1 MPQSTDLNVA
11 PYYDDFD
18 KDKNFVRTLFRP
30 GFAIQARELTQL
42 QSTLQ
47 NQIEQGFSHMFKE
60 GTVVIPGSPNFMGG
74 INAHM
79 YVRIQSTFGGETIDP
94 QQYVN
99 ADNPVI
105 LTGATSGVKFMVS
118 AASAA
123 TTTDPVTLYGQVISS
138 TLSGKLTDVSR
149 KGGLDAAGNDRFVI
163 DENISANVVV
173 KHGSTTFAI
182 DAPSMT
188 TLSTEGTITPQRV
201 DQSGSLT
208 ETAGSISS
216 EPFKRTG
223 IMVSSNAVL
232 ASISAGI
239 YFVRGTFVAVED
251 QTIVLNKY
259 GEEFSGRIGLRITE
273 TIVTPEADTTLL
285 DNAQGSANFAA
296 KGAHRLK
303 FTLTLISLSTDSTDD
318 KDFIELM
325 RVKKNVLVKFARDTE
340 YSILEETL
348 ARRTFDES
356 GNYTVR
362 PFTFQVKESVD
373 ASVKDV
379 NYTGVF
385 NVGQITDSGNTAS
398 ESLLAL
404 QVSTGKAY
412 VKGFEIEKIAPTIID
427 LPKARDFETINAS
440 STAFD
445 VGNFVTVTNM
455 FGTPDVSFVAG
466 ESVAFE
472 ELQLYDTITSTP
484 GTAAGTM
491 IGAARV
497 RTYQHFSGTAGQ
509 SDAIYK
515 LFLFDIRPFTRI
527 KLSATPSPTITSV
540 SSNGGQLITG
550 VDSGATG
557 FVFGAESSSDNL
569 VLTNVI
575 GTFQVGEKLI
585 SSDSAE
591 TGGILENVSNADLTI
606 LSVKNKTFEQVR
618 SVFGEDPDSGQDFTA
633 DIALTSIATA
643 ASFVNLEGTDAAGS
657 DNGDNILTEQDGEP
671 ISLNI
676 AASSGTGSI
685 RSICKLQDAEKNISL
700 FRLAKRP
707 VKTLLTATNDQE
719 SDTAFTIRKQFIAT
733 TNSSGAV
740 TLSAGANEVFLSHSE
755 TDYTISVLTA
765 GTGTTKA
772 GDIVSASTGF
782 SGGGTGTLTITNLT
796 EFGTGAK
803 LKIMTTI
810 SKTSVVEKT
819 KTTKLMKQVKVVP
832 GATAAYGTRPT
843 DRTISL
849 GHADVFRLMAV
860 FESAASDTDA
870 VAPTISLSEITGAF
884 LRGEKIT
891 GSISGATARIITT
904 STPLSIVYTSGEGRT
919 EASGVPRRF
928 VSNDIITA
936 ESSDATG
943 TVSAVS
949 VGDSIITNQF
959 LLDTGQRDN
968 YYDIARIQRKP
979 GIAPPTGRLLCVFDY
994 LEHSAGDIITVDSY
1008 SDVANQM
1015 DYVDIPEYSATKVD
1029 PESSSPTGN
1038 YQLYNIMD
1046 FRPCVESAA
1055 GTSSSVS
1062 TVDQITGYSFDFFH
1076 RQYDGTGASANNFLK
1091 PGSLVQADYEY
1102 YLPKRAILDIDQNG
1116 VFSLTEGDSAETP
1129 ENPEIRD
1136 NAMKLAEIFVPAF
1149 TFTPKDVVI
1158 RREKNQRF
1166 TMRDIG
1172 KLQDR
1177 ISNLE
1182 YYTHLSLLE
1191 RDAESF
1197 EIQDANGLNRFK
1209 SGFVVDAFQGHRLGD
1224 VKHRDYKCSI
1234 DMENNELRPASK
1246 TKAFQLIE
1254 QVVTQATT
1262 GVSAEANPPIVQEL
1276 PDATTVDANRAS
1288 FGYQKTGD
1296 LITLPYEEVVMV
1308 EQLYATRTERVTPVL
1323 VSYWAGTLALD
1334 PFSDDWFETEIA
1346 PDLIINVEGNFDT
1359 FFEANKDAIG
1369 TVWNAWQTQWSGTV
1383 SSSSTSSW
1391 AGNNL
1396 ITRTVSNVRTD
1407 QTRTGIQTDVI
1418 ERIDYESQGMKV
1430 IARALLPFCRPKTIN
1445 FEGARYLP
1453 NTQVYPFFDRQD
1465 VSAFTKPT
1473 DGFSTS
1479 DASLIFGDA
1488 LITNASGRIKGT
1500 FNLPDAKIAGN
1511 PKFATGEVNFR
1522 LTSSPTNIT
1531 SVDPITAGEATYFA
1545 TGILETEQ
1553 EQIIATRNAEIRRT
1567 NLRDSTSIFSSANS
1581 TSIQRFNPPSQ
1592 FDDVDDGDD
1601 DDDDDDDGGGGDPL
1615 AQTFMVEEPGGAFLS
1630 SIDIFF
1636 QQKDETFP
1644 VSLEVR
1650 NVLNGYPGPKILPF
1664 GRVVKDPIDIGIS
1677 DTANL
1682 ATQFVFPS
1690 PVYLQPNTEYCFCLL
1705 ADVPTHKVWIARMGE
1720 TELQSTLATSEVGG
1734 TATAASNELF
1744 AERTV
1749 SKQPGVGVMFKSHNN
1764 RTWAPSLM
1772 EDIKFRLNRCSFT
1785 ANTGVVPLVNG
1796 QLPVPDRGY
1805 WDLGN
1810 PSPPGDNT
1818 ILGTAPEQGF
1828 GENKEGNISSV
1839 SLPENPLI
1847 FTDGS
1852 KVIQVIHPNHNM
1864 NTTNNNVR
1872 FGDIK
1877 SGANTTI
1884 VNAIGRGDTTI
1895 VLADATNFNNTTG
1908 KYARLSNDGGLL
1920 GAEGKQISVE
1930 NHWLIKIQNET
1941 ILYSEI
1947 SVSGTVGTITNAIR
1961 GFGSVTSQASPTGGI
1976 THPAGAPV
1984 ELYQL
1989 HKIPFTS
1996 LNHYSQ
2002 NITNNKGANRTH
2014 EAIGNITIDGYTIE
2028 IETPAYIDG
2037 TGVTRAQVGGPDV
2050 FATENMLY
2058 DVAQFNVSNMQVTGT
2073 KISAKKQG
2081 TSARSPAGNQ
2091 TAFVK
2096 TSAGNSIPVT
2106 LNENV
2111 YYDSPFMI
2119 ASQINENEELGGEK
2133 SLTLTLTMTSGREN
2147 ISPVIDTARMT
2158 GFAISNRIN
2167 NVDSASDVYPT
2178 SEYVASTEPE
2188 GDNNVAIYI
2197 TRKVSLA
2204 QPATAMKVFFSAN
2217 RDTDSEIKVLYK
2229 ILRTDDASDFDELGW
2244 RYFNTD
2250 GSPDVVTNAS
2260 LGRDDFQEYLFTSG
2274 VTDDGLGD
2282 PLDSFISFAIKIVM
2296 QSTNSSEPPRIK
2308 DFRSI
2313 ALAT

>member
-30 GFAIQARELTQL
+30 GFAIQARELSQL

-60 GTVVIPGSPNFMGG
+60 GTVVIPGSPNFLGG
-74 INAHM
+74 INAVM
-79 YVRIQSTFGGETIDP
+79 YVRIQSSFGGETIDP

-105 LTGATSGVKFMVS
+105 LTGQTSGVKFMVM
-118 AASAA
+118 AA
-123 TTTDPVTLYGQVISS
+123 TAATSDDPVTLFGQIVSANLRG
-138 TLSGKLTDVSR
+138 TLSEASR
-149 KGGLDAAGNDRFVI
+149 PGGLDAAGNDRFVI
-163 DENISANVVV
+163 NENISANAVV
-173 KHGSTTFAI
+173 KHGSTTFAV
-182 DAPSMT
+182 DAVSMT
-188 TLSTEGTITPQRV
+188 TEVTEGEITNIFRFNNN
-201 DQSGSLT
+201 S
-208 ETAGSISS
+208 ETAGIRNFGT
-216 EPFKRTG
+216 PATPL
-223 IMVSSNAVL
+223 VSDRATL
-232 ASISAGI
+232 ATISAGI
-239 YFVRGTFVAVED
+239 YFVKGHFVAVGD
-251 QTIVLNKY
+251 QVIVIDKY
-259 GEEFSGRIGLRITE
+259 TPNRFSGRIGLRITE

-303 FTLTLISLSTDSTDD
+303 FTLTLISLSTTSTDD
-318 KDFIELM
+318 LNFIELL
-325 RVKKNVLVKFARDTE
+325 RVKKGNIIKFVRDTE

-379 NYTGVF
+379 NYTGVYK
-385 NVGQITDSGNTAS
+385 VGQITDSNNAAS
-398 ESLLAL
+398 EAFLAL

-412 VKGFEIEKIAPTIID
+412 VKGIEIEKIAPTLID

-445 VGNFVTVTNM
+445 VGNFVTVNNM
-455 FGTPDVSFVAG
+455 FGTPDVSFVSG
-466 ESVAFE
+466 ESVAFK
-472 ELQLYDTITSTP
+472 ELSLYDTVVSTP
-484 GTAAGTM
+484 GTATGTK
-491 IGAARV
+491 IGVARV

-509 SDAIYK
+509 TDAIYK

-527 KLSATPSPTITSV
+527 TLSATPSPTITSV
-540 SSNGGQLITG
+540 ASNGGQQITG
-550 VDSGATG
+550 SASGAIG
-557 FVFGAESSSDNL
+557 FVFGSESSSADL
-569 VLTNVI
+569 VLTNVV
-575 GTFQVGEKLI
+575 GTFQVGETLI

-591 TGGILENVSNADLTI
+591 TGGILENSSNADLTI
-606 LSVKNKTFEQVR
+606 VSVQSRSFEQVR
-618 SVFGEDPDSGQDFTA
+618 SVHGDDADAGQDFTA
-633 DIALTSIATA
+633 DIALSAVATS
-643 ASFVNLEGTDAAGS
+643 ASFLDLDGTDANSANNADS
-657 DNGDNILTEQDGEP
+657 ILTEEEGIP
-671 ISLNI
+671 ISLNV
-676 AASSGTGSI
+676 AASGGTGSVQF
-685 RSICKLQDAEKNISL
+685 ICKLQDAEKNISL

-707 VKTLLTATNDQE
+707 VKTLLTATNDAA
-719 SDTAFTIRKQFIAT
+719 SDTTFTIRRQFIAT

-740 TLSAGANEVFLSHSE
+740 TMSAGANEVFLSHTE
-755 TDYTISVLTA
+755 ADYTISILTGGDGSA
-765 GTGTTKA
+765 KA
-772 GDIVSASTGF
+772 GDIVSAATGF
-782 SGGGTGTLTITNLT
+782 SGAGTSTLTITNST
-796 EFGTGAK
+796 DFGTGAK
-803 LKIMTTI
+803 LKIMTSI
-810 SKTSVVEKT
+810 SKTSAVQKT
-819 KTTKLMKQVKVVP
+819 KTTKLMKQVKVIP
-832 GATAAYGTRPT
+832 GATAAFGTRPT
-843 DRTISL
+843 DKTISL
-849 GHADVFRLMAV
+849 GHADVFRLMGV
-860 FESAASDTDA
+860 FESAADDTDA
-870 VAPTISLSEITGAF
+870 VTPTVSLSETTGTF
-884 LRGEKIT
+884 TRGEKVT
-891 GSISGATARIITT
+891 GSSSGATARLITT
-904 STPLSIVYTSGEGRT
+904 STPLQLVYTTGRART
-919 EASGVPRRF
+919 EASGNSKTF
-928 VSNDIITA
+928 VTNETIVA
-936 ESSDATG
+936 ESSGATG
-943 TVSAVS
+943 VVSVVT
-949 VGDSIITNQF
+949 VGDSVITNQF
-959 LLDTGQRDN
+959 LLDSGQRDN
-968 YYDIARIQRKP
+968 YYDIGRIQRKP

-994 LEHSAGDIITVDSY
+994 LEHSAGDILTVDSY
-1008 SDVANQM
+1008 SDIANQM

-1029 PESSSPTGN
+1029 PDAPAPTGN
-1038 YQLYNIMD
+1038 FQLYNVMD
-1046 FRPCVESAA
+1046 FRPCVESAG

-1062 TVDQITGYSFDFFH
+1062 AVDAVTGYSFDFFH
-1076 RQYDGTGASANNFLK
+1076 RQYDGVGSSANNFLK

-1102 YLPKRAILDIDQNG
+1102 YLPYRAILDIDQNG
-1116 VFSLTEGDSAETP
+1116 VFTLTEGDSTEVP
-1129 ENPEIRD
+1129 ENPEIR
-1136 NAMKLAEIFVPAF
+1136 NGAMKLAELYIPAF
-1149 TFTPKDVVI
+1149 TFTPKEIVI
-1158 RREKNQRF
+1158 RRERNQRF

-1172 KLQDR
+1172 KLQSR

-1224 VKHRDYKCSI
+1224 VKHRDYNCSI

-1246 TKAFQLIE
+1246 TKSFQLIE

-1262 GVSAEANPPIVQEL
+1262 GQNADIVPPLIEEL
-1276 PDATTVDANRAS
+1276 PDATTVNADRAG

-1296 LITLPYEEVVMV
+1296 LITLPYTEVVMI

-1346 PDLIINVEGNFDT
+1346 PDLIINTEGNFDT

-1369 TVWNAWQTQWSGTV
+1369 TIWNAWQTQWSGTV
-1383 SSSSTSSW
+1383 ASSSSSW
-1391 AGNNL
+1391 WTGNGTA
-1396 ITRTVSNVRTD
+1396 TRTTSTVRND
-1407 QTRTGIQTDVI
+1407 QTRTGIQTDVV
-1418 ERIDYESQGMKV
+1418 ERIDYESQGMYV

-1453 NTQVYPFFDRQD
+1453 NTQLYPFFDRQD
-1465 VSAFTKPT
+1465 ISAFTKPE

-1488 LITNASGRIKGT
+1488 LISSASGRIKGQ
-1500 FNLPDAKIAGN
+1500 FNLPDPKIAGN

-1531 SVDPITAGEATYFA
+1531 SIDPITAGEATYFA
-1545 TGILETEQ
+1545 IGILETEQ
-1553 EQIIATRNAEIRRT
+1553 EKIIATRNAEIRRT
-1567 NLRDSTSIFSSANS
+1567 NVNDSTSIFTSSSS
-1581 TSIQRFNPPSQ
+1581 TSIQRFNPPRQ
-1592 FDDVDDGDD
+1592 PPRADFDGDGDGDD
-1601 DDDDDDDGGGGDPL
+1601 AGGDDPL
-1615 AQTFMVEEPGGAFLS
+1615 AQTFMVEEPGGAFMS

-1636 QQKDETFP
+1636 QQKDDTLP
-1644 VSLEVR
+1644 VTLEVR

-1664 GRVVKDPIDIGIS
+1664 GRVVKDPIDIGLS
-1677 DTANL
+1677 ENSQL
-1682 ATQFVFPS
+1682 ATQFSFPS

-1705 ADVPTHKVWIARMGE
+1705 AQVPTHKVWIARMGE
-1720 TELQSTLATSEVGG
+1720 TEIQSTLTTSEVGG
-1734 TATAASNELF
+1734 TATAASNALF

-1772 EDIKFRLNRCSFT
+1772 EDIKFRINRCEFSVSSGT
-1785 ANTGVVPLVNG
+1785 VPLVNG
-1796 QLPVPDRGY
+1796 HSSVPNRGF

-1818 ILGTAPEQGF
+1818 ILGTAPAQGF
-1828 GENKEGNISSV
+1828 GENKRGNVASI

-1852 KVIQVIHPNHNM
+1852 KIIQVLHPNHNM

-1884 VNAIGRGDTTI
+1884 VNAIERGETTI

-1961 GFGSVTSQASPTGGI
+1961 GFGSIRSQSSPTGGI

-2002 NITNNKGANRTH
+2002 NIANNKGANRTH
-2014 EAIGNITIDGYTIE
+2014 ESIGNISIDGYTIE
-2028 IETPAYIDG
+2028 IETPAAIDG
-2037 TGVTRAQVGGPDV
+2037 TGITRAQVGGPDV

-2058 DVAQFNVSNMQVTGT
+2058 DLAQFNVSNMQVTGT
-2073 KISAKKQG
+2073 NITAVKQG
-2081 TSARSPAGNQ
+2081 TSATSPAGNQ
-2091 TAFVK
+2091 TSFVK
-2096 TSAGNSIPVT
+2096 TAAAKAIPVT

-2111 YYDSPFMI
+2111 YYDKPFMI
-2119 ASQINENEELGGEK
+2119 CSLINENEELGGEK
-2133 SLTLTLTMTSGREN
+2133 SLTLTLTMTTGAFN
-2147 ISPVIDTARMT
+2147 LSPVIDTARMT
-2158 GFAISNRIN
+2158 GLAVSNRIN
-2167 NVDSASDVYPT
+2167 NVDTSADVFPT
-2178 SEYVASTEPE
+2178 SDYIPSTEPE

-2204 QPATAMKVFFSAN
+2204 QPATALKVFFSAN
-2217 RDTDSEIKVLYK
+2217 RDSAAEIKVLYK
-2229 ILRTDDASDFDELGW
+2229 ILRSDDASDFDEIGW
-2244 RYFNTD
+2244 RYFNDD
-2250 GSPDVVTNAS
+2250 GSPDEVTNAS
-2260 LGRDDFQEYLFTSG
+2260 LGREDFQEYLFTSG
-2274 VTDDGLGD
+2274 VTDDGIGNA
-2282 PLDSFISFAIKIVM
+2282 LDSFISFAIKIVM
-2296 QSTNSSEPPRIK
+2296 QSTNSAEPPRIK
-2308 DFRSI
+2308 DFRAI